1 MFPDTDAPT
10 HTGTSPRPP
19 GTRDDPSAEG
29 KTSTNPGSSGGNARQ
44 LSQRPDISDPP
55 AREVSLT
62 AATELILTALELPDV
77 QRSLFPY
84 VPPIVGT
91 IGSGETPAAT
101 AWATVR
107 TSAR

>member
-1 MFPDTDAPT
+1 LLLRAGQSPLEPRLVTAP
-10 HTGTSPRPP
+10 
-19 GTRDDPSAEG
+19 
-29 KTSTNPGSSGGNARQ
+29 GGNANRKRATPIKLVGSRQ
-44 LSQRPDISDPP
+44 KSNP
-55 AREVSLT
+55 ARRLNRVWPDTGPTDNRLT

-77 QRSLFPY
+77 QRSWLPY

>member
-1 MFPDTDAPT
+1 MPPT
-10 HTGTSPRPP
+10 ISQIAMRFLLATAAG
-19 GTRDDPSAEG
+19 
-29 KTSTNPGSSGGNARQ
+29 SGGRATKGQATPGR
-44 LSQRPDISDPP
+44 SVEGTGFRKQRPQLPRS
-55 AREVSLT
+55 ARVDDMRPF

-77 QRSLFPY
+77 QRSWFPY

>member
-1 MFPDTDAPT
+1 V
-10 HTGTSPRPP
+10 
-19 GTRDDPSAEG
+19 DDM
-29 KTSTNPGSSGGNARQ
+29 RHF
-44 LSQRPDISDPP
+44 
-55 AREVSLT
+55 

-77 QRSLFPY
+77 QRSWFPY

-101 AWATVR
+101 GWATVR